1 MIHKFWNAPDDSTEE
16 DSLPTI
22 TQQDTAAQVVCEAP
36 SGHRSGAWAQL
47 GFSGSGGAVA
57 AASAP
62 TDL

>member
-1 MIHKFWNAPDDSTEE
+1 MVHKSWKTPDDSTEE

-36 SGHRSGAWAQL
+36 SDHRSGARARL
-47 GFSGSGGAVA
+47 GFSGSVGAVA
-57 AASAP
+57 AASAL

>member
-1 MIHKFWNAPDDSTEE
+1 MVHKSQKTPDDSTEE

-22 TQQDTAAQVVCEAP
+22 TQQDTAAQVACEAP
-36 SGHRSGAWAQL
+36 PGHRSGAWARP
-47 GFSGSGGAVA
+47 GFSGSVGAVA